1 MVFLLQNICLKGR
14 VIDKIKIEVVMDKLE
29 AIENRHSVR
38 KYLDKAI
45 EQEKI
50 DELNKEVEIVNK
62 QSGLNIQL
70 VTNEKACF
78 GGIMSYGKFENV
90 SNYFVMVGKKAK
102 DLDEKIGYYG
112 EWLVIKSQQLGLNTC
127 WVGLS
132 YSKSNAKATV
142 NAGEKLVC
150 VISLGYG
157 ANEGKEHKSKTI
169 NQVSNYSPLEPD
181 WFKDGVECA
190 LMAPTAINQQKFYI
204 EKTGDEVEITAGL
217 GFYAKVDLG
226 IVKYHFETGAGK
238 ENFKWK

>member
-1 MVFLLQNICLKGR
+1 MVFLLQNICLKGK
-14 VIDKIKIEVVMDKLE
+14 VVDKIEIEVVMDKLE
-29 AIENRHSVR
+29 AIKNRHSVR

-45 EQEKI
+45 EQDKI
-50 DELNKEVEIVNK
+50 NELNAEIEMINKE
-62 QSGLNIQL
+62 SGLNIQL
-70 VTNEKACF
+70 VTNEKTCF

-90 SNYFVMVGKKAK
+90 SNYFVMVGKKSK
-102 DLDEKIGYYG
+102 DLDEKVGYYG
-112 EWLVIKSQQLGLNTC
+112 EWLVIKAQQLGLNTC

-132 YSKSNAKATV
+132 YSKSKAKATV

-157 ANEGKEHKSKTI
+157 ANEGKQHKSKAME
-169 NQVSNYSPLEPD
+169 NVSNYSPMDPD

-204 EKTGDEVEITAGL
+204 EKTGDVVEITAGL
-217 GFYAKVDLG
+217 GFYSKVDLG
-226 IVKYHFETGAGK
+226 IVKYHFEIGAGK

>member
-1 MVFLLQNICLKGR
+1 
-14 VIDKIKIEVVMDKLE
+14 MDKLE

-132 YSKSNAKATV
+132 YSKSFPKCGHCLLFRRQRGNGKCHQ
-142 NAGEKLVC
+142 AGR
-150 VISLGYG
+150 
-157 ANEGKEHKSKTI
+157 
-169 NQVSNYSPLEPD
+169 
-181 WFKDGVECA
+181 
-190 LMAPTAINQQKFYI
+190 
-204 EKTGDEVEITAGL
+204 GL
-217 GFYAKVDLG
+217 GLLVR
-226 IVKYHFETGAGK
+226 HP
-238 ENFKWK
+238 

>member
-1 MVFLLQNICLKGR
+1 MVFLLQNICLIDD
-14 VIDKIKIEVVMDKLE
+14 VLDKIKAEVVMDKLE

-38 KYLDKAI
+38 KYLDKPI

-50 DELNKEVEIVNK
+50 DALNAEIEVVNKE
-62 QSGLNIQL
+62 SGLNIQL
-70 VTNEKACF
+70 VTNEKSCF

-90 SNYFVMVGKKAK
+90 TNYIVMVGKKAK

-112 EWLVIKSQQLGLNTC
+112 EWLVIKAQELGLNTC

-132 YSKSNAKATV
+132 YSKNNARATID
-142 NAGEKLVC
+142 AGEKLVC

-157 ANEGKEHKSKTI
+157 ANQGTQHKSKSMEK
-169 NQVSNYSPLEPD
+169 VSNYSPLDPD
-181 WFKDGVECA
+181 WFREGVECA

-204 EKTGDEVEITAGL
+204 ERKDDIVDITAGL
-217 GFYAKVDLG
+217 GFYSKVDLG
-226 IVKYHFETGAGK
+226 IVKYHFEVGAGK

>member
-1 MVFLLQNICLKGR
+1 MVFLLQNICLKGG
-14 VIDKIKIEVVMDKLE
+14 VVDKIKIEVVMDKLE

-169 NQVSNYSPLEPD
+169 NQVSNY
-181 WFKDGVECA
+181 
-190 LMAPTAINQQKFYI
+190 
-204 EKTGDEVEITAGL
+204 
-217 GFYAKVDLG
+217 
-226 IVKYHFETGAGK
+226 
-238 ENFKWK
+238 